1 MTPSP
6 IFRRVVLWRW
16 NDRAT
21 PELRLR
27 AKEGLAY
34 ISFASRVDAVDFGED
49 IGFSG
54 QTNYGLALLRDHV
67 DKASWD
73 DYNQDPHHYR
83 VGNFIDTLTR
93 EEMTARADYLY
104 KGPGSVRGRIRH
116 LALYF
121 WREGVDER
129 DVREARRALAALRGD
144 CDSLYAL
151 EVAPDLGWA
160 AIGRADL
167 VVEAHFMD
175 EDGAREFLE
184 HPKHREVSAL
194 LASLS
199 RCERTA
205 QMQHRMKSG

>member
-1 MTPSP
+1 MTTSP
-6 IFRRVVLWRW
+6 VLRRVVLWRW

-21 PELRLR
+21 PDLRLR

-34 ISFASRVDAVDFGED
+34 IRFASRVDEVDFGED
-49 IGFSG
+49 IGLSG
-54 QTNYGLALLRDHV
+54 QTNYGLALLRDHR

-73 DYNQDPHHYR
+73 AYNQDPHHYR
-83 VGNFIDTLTR
+83 VGNFIDTVTR

-104 KGPGSVRGRIRH
+104 KGPGSVQGRIRH

-129 DVREARRALAALRGD
+129 GTREAQRALAALRGD
-144 CDSLYAL
+144 CDGLYAL
-151 EVAPDLGWA
+151 EVARDLGWA
-160 AIGRADL
+160 TIGRADL

-194 LASLS
+194 LASLT
-199 RCERTA
+199 RGGRTA
-205 QMQHRMKSG
+205 QIQHRMKSG

>member
-73 DYNQDPHHYR
+73 EYNQDPHHYR